1 MLEVSAS
8 ATVDLS
14 IAALLSVFAEPALNL
29 KWNERLSEQTL
40 LHAGNR
46 TVAHQLYP
54 MPWPLTDRD
63 FVLTCDERVDER
75 SRSFFSS
82 CSSTSHPA
90 FPSQEPGVVR
100 AELVRSSW
108 SFTAVPGSES
118 THVTFSSAVDP
129 KGAIPR
135 PLVAAAQRLGRDQ
148 LISALVEEAR
158 GRTPSPRFEHW
169 AAAADAQGQAGHSTP
184 NRASWPSAALVR
196 TARGVVAVV
205 RGVATAATARCLAAG
220 NAAANATTA
229 ARAEAV
235 LAAARGC
242 GSGCDLRSP
251 VVSCRRQ
258 RERGSGCGSGCGGCL
273 VRCGRHLAW
282 VGMGREKRVGS
293 RDTCR
298 SRPVYKPQLL
308 E

>member
-251 VVSCRRQ
+251 VVSCRRH
-258 RERGSGCGSGCGGCL
+258 RGRGGVGVDLDAAAVWCDVGGTWRGWEWVVKSGF
-273 VRCGRHLAW
+273 
-282 VGMGREKRVGS
+282 
-293 RDTCR
+293 
-298 SRPVYKPQLL
+298 P
-308 E
+308 